1 MKAFGKRAAKHMS
14 RQEAATWAVLAALAF
29 VLVYS
34 WWGATLLQHERQ
46 AGSVGGSTLVTN
58 Q

>member
-1 MKAFGKRAAKHMS
+1 MS

-29 VLVYS
+29 VLAYS

-46 AGSVGGSTLVTN
+46 AQANGSSVAV
-58 Q
+58 QQ